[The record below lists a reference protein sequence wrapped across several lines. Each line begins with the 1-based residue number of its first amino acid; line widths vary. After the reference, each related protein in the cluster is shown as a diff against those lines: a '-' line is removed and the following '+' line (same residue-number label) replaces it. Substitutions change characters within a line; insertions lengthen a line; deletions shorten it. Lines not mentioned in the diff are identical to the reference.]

1 MYKLRAH
8 RVQHAV
14 ALADIGVELCAEAL
28 LVVMQAVIGILRH
41 GIALD
46 AAEVEVTV
54 AALERVALHLP
65 LDQLIRKIGLI
76 GAVGAGIHMPHAVAK
91 LGRDARG
98 DDDAVLLRKVQLDRK
113 SVV

>member
-1 MYKLRAH
+1 MLLAYKYFLQGMDELCAH

-46 AAEVEVTV
+46 
-54 AALERVALHLP
+54 LS
-65 LDQLIRKIGLI
+65 LIHI
-76 GAVGAGIHMPHAVAK
+76 
-91 LGRDARG
+91 
-98 DDDAVLLRKVQLDRK
+98 
-113 SVV
+113 